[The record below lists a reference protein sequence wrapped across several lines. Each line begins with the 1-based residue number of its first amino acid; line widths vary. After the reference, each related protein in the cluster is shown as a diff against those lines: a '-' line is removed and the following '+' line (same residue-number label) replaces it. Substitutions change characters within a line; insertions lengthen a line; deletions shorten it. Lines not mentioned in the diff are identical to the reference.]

1 MKTISAVKRA
11 HAHLMK
17 ILFVHIAARLAV
29 AAVCFL
35 LLSGGCSAPEREGFA
50 IYLTKGDISPAQMPA
65 LSYVDMAEK
74 PVISISDIVS
84 YDVNTHEIT
93 LTADAFDRISNLVVP
108 VRGTS
113 FVVCVDKKL
122 IYWGAFWT
130 PISSLSFD
138 GVTIMKPLGSRDTSV
153 IKLGLGYPG
162 STFFQGADPRINAE
176 VMESLKK
183 AGKLTGALP
192 ARAVDALPH
201 SMKGYELYSWLE
213 DNQWRFTL
221 ITGTNRNKTLEE
233 IVSDVNNASE
243 NNWVNVHAVGVDAI
257 KSTLSRLPQNED
269 VVWLSGLRADQTPQ
283 PRVNIALPP
292 QATID
297 IIKEHAGKCSL
308 HMAVH
313 PQ

>member
-1 MKTISAVKRA
+1 MKR
-11 HAHLMK
+11 L
-17 ILFVHIAARLAV
+17 LGHIAARLTV
-29 AAVCFL
+29 VAVCFL
-35 LLSGGCSAPEREGFA
+35 LLSGGCSVPEREGFA
-50 IYLTKGDISPAQMPA
+50 IYLTKGDISPAQMPV

-74 PVISISDIVS
+74 PVISMSDVVS

-93 LTADAFDRISNLVVP
+93 LTTDAFDRISNLVVP

-113 FVVCVDKKL
+113 FVVCVDKKP

-138 GVTIMKPLGSRDTSV
+138 GVTIMKPLGSRDTRV

-162 STFFQGADPRINAE
+162 SSFFQGADPRTNAE

-183 AGKLTGALP
+183 AGRLTGALP
-192 ARAVDALPH
+192 ARAVDGLPH

-213 DNQWRFTL
+213 DNQRHFTL

-243 NNWVNVHAVGVDAI
+243 NNWVNVHVVGVDAI
-257 KSTLSRLPQNED
+257 KSALSRLPQYEE
-269 VVWLSGLRADQTPQ
+269 VVWLSGLRSDQTPES
-283 PRVNIALPP
+283 RVNVALPS

-297 IIKEHAGKCSL
+297 IIKEHAGKCGL